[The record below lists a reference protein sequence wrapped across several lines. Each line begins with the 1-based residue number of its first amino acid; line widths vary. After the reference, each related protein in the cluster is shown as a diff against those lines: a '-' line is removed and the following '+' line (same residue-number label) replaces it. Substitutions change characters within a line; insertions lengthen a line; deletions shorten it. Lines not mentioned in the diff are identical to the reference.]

1 MSSAAG
7 PVLLVEDDHDIRA
20 LLRHRL
26 ARWPYEIVETASGEM
41 ALEMAR
47 ARRPALVVL
56 DILLPGIDGWEVLRQ
71 LRSDPALAAVPVVVV
86 SIVDDPGEDDR
97 PAVQHYLQKPFHAAT
112 VDRVLGE
119 LLGSADSEG
128 RADHSKGGPDAPC
141 VGGG

>member
-1 MSSAAG
+1 VTAADRG
-7 PVLLVEDDHDIRA
+7 VVLLVEDDHDIRG

-26 ARWPYEIVETASGEM
+26 GRWHVEIAEAASGEA

-71 LRSDPALAAVPVVVV
+71 LRGDPALADVPVVIV

-97 PAVQHYLQKPFHAAT
+97 PAVQGYLQKPFHAAA
-112 VDRVLGE
+112 VNRVFDPLLGE
-119 LLGSADSEG
+119 DDKSEG
-128 RADHSKGGPDAPC
+128 RAARMNGGP
-141 VGGG
+141 